1 MLVSVTERTREI
13 GILKSLGFTNWNV
26 LFLFIVEST
35 VLSVFGGLLGTGL
48 GVVGAYG
55 AQTIMN
61 LPNTF
66 PVEMIVIG
74 FAVSVIVGL
83 IAGIYPAN
91 KAAKMKPVD
100 ALRSK

>member
-1 MLVSVTERTREI
+1 
-13 GILKSLGFTNWNV
+13 
-26 LFLFIVEST
+26 
-35 VLSVFGGLLGTGL
+35 
-48 GVVGAYG
+48 
-55 AQTIMN
+55 
-61 LPNTF
+61 
-66 PVEMIVIG
+66 MIVIG